1 MTQAISLLIAQ
12 NSSAHGLNAMIRY
25 RYSGLQ
31 LLSGEIE
38 TVTDEINC
46 FRIFDE
52 NNEIN
57 R

>member
-25 RYSGLQ
+25 GYSGLQ